1 MACNYSLNLSC
12 FAKTE
17 RSGVV
22 VAQDATFIFPLERPS
37 MGNYLRNKEFD
48 ESGGSPPSPTGDGG
62 YLLYLWNGSW

>member
-1 MACNYSLNLSC
+1 M
-12 FAKTE
+12 
-17 RSGVV
+17 V

-62 YLLYLWNGSW
+62 YLLYLWNGSWTGERDNGDWERLLDLE